1 MKQVIIFSNC
11 DQNFALDIA
20 RIERIIEY
28 TTPKKVPETAEFL
41 KGVIPY
47 NGQVLPII
55 DLNRRLYGVN
65 AQDSEKAKV
74 IVISWNGTFLGL
86 MVDEVLGIRN
96 LEETAFEDA
105 ALGDGRL
112 SREYV
117 RGFIKIGEDLI
128 IHLDTD
134 RLFDFRQTEEILALD
149 TPQ

>member
-55 DLNRRLYGVN
+55 DLNRRLYGVD
-65 AQDSEKAKV
+65 AKDSEKAKV

-117 RGFIKIGEDLI
+117 RGFIKAGEDLI